1 MAPPLSPAAHPPAG
15 TLARLRR
22 WTADVAFAFR
32 SCTGALPFIW
42 RHGLATHVFAIFLLL
57 LLVTASLWTAGW
69 FVAGALADHL
79 LALLPLVRWGLAEG
93 GSLETLGHVLGW
105 LLHLTLVV
113 PLGLALLWLQQPIL
127 QALGFPLF
135 DRLTERVEAVLGQ
148 RAPEHHFDLPRYLRM
163 LVVVGLPNT
172 FGALLRGGSCYLL
185 GFLPIIGLY
194 FIARGF
200 VYNAYYSGYGVLEN
214 YFENRGWDLRR
225 SRDEIRAR
233 QALAVGIGFWVN
245 LLALVPFL
253 GSALALTLG
262 TVGGGIALHRW
273 EGRAPA
279 APRLG

>member
-1 MAPPLSPAAHPPAG
+1 MAPPLVSPRLPPAG
-15 TLARLRR
+15 PLTRLRR
-22 WTADVAFAFR
+22 WAAEVAFAFR
-32 SCTGALPFIW
+32 SCTGAIPFIW
-42 RHGLATHVFAIFLLL
+42 RHGLAAHVLAIFLLL
-57 LLVTASLWTAGW
+57 VLVTASIWGAGW
-69 FVAGALADHL
+69 LAAGALADRL
-79 LALLPLVRWGLAEG
+79 LTLLPLARWGLTEG
-93 GSLETLGHVLGW
+93 GSLEWLGTALDW

-113 PLGLALLWLQQPIL
+113 PLGLALLWLQQPLL

-273 EGRAPA
+273 QSRPPATAPK
-279 APRLG
+279 